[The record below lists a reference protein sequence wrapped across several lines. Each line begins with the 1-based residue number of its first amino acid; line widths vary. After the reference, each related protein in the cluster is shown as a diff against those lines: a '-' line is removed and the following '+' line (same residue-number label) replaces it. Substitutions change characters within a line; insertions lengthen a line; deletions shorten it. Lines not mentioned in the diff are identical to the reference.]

1 MFAYFKEVCADCEA
15 SGETGDALLAKNRW
29 LGELDSIAMSLSNTL
44 GDRRIELEDGHKRC
58 ATLFFSQ
65 VGTHSPKERSVIRLA
80 GTSPSPNP

>member
-1 MFAYFKEVCADCEA
+1 
-15 SGETGDALLAKNRW
+15 
-29 LGELDSIAMSLSNTL
+29 MSLSNTL

-80 GTSPSPNP
+80 RASPSQNP